1 MEHIVS
7 MILSPMRQ
15 ELRTISMTKSLV
27 ASLVLC
33 EEIDVEML
41 LPYDVSDDV
50 LEDDTLIW
58 RE

>member
-27 ASLVLC
+27 ASLVWC